1 MRMGLLMGLTRIHDW
16 LTRFTAIMVT
26 AFPLLV
32 LGVLAYAVIE
42 HLVTHERIIR
52 HLPRQKWLA
61 IPLAALLGLVLPVCD
76 CGVVP
81 TARALLRRELGIAP
95 ALAFLIGAPVIN
107 PIVFLTTAAGF
118 GFNYTIALARLL
130 LTFVVAVGVAG
141 LGLLAFGAQPV
152 DDLVLAALPQ
162 FHTHDHAPEG
172 DHDHSHAHSHAPS
185 QTARDPEQKHFTPA
199 HAAVLAQA
207 HDHASVVPAC
217 GQLSGGLRLR
227 QAPQAKRRVHQ
238 HRPHT
243 RPATTLPPL
252 PPALQR
258 AASIAADAGEQL
270 LDLGRFLVIGALI
283 AAAVQTF
290 VPQAP
295 LLALGHGV
303 FTSTLAL
310 MLLAS
315 VLSLCSISDAP
326 VAFSFLGTFAP
337 GAVFAFMIFGQIID
351 IKNGAMLLATFRR
364 PVVLFF
370 VVSSALLVLALGA
383 LLNLGVF

>member
-1 MRMGLLMGLTRIHDW
+1 MGLTRFHDW

-81 TARALLRRELGIAP
+81 TARALLRRELGVAP

-118 GFNYTIALARLL
+118 GFNYTIAAARLL

-152 DDLVLAALPQ
+152 DDLVRATLP
-162 FHTHDHAPEG
+162 P
-172 DHDHSHAHSHAPS
+172 PNV
-185 QTARDPEQKHFTPA
+185 P
-199 HAAVLAQA
+199 A
-207 HDHASVVPAC
+207 HDHA
-217 GQLSGGLRLR
+217 
-227 QAPQAKRRVHQ
+227 HQ
-238 HRPHT
+238 HAPPH
-243 RPATTLPPL
+243 RRHAHRRQRSALPPL

-258 AASIAADAGEQL
+258 AAAIAADAGEQL

-295 LLALGHGV
+295 LLTLGHGV
-303 FTSTLAL
+303 VTSALAL

-315 VLSLCSISDAP
+315 ILSLCSISDAP

-337 GAVFAFMIFGQIID
+337 GAVFAFLIFGQIID
-351 IKNGAMLLATFRR
+351 IKNGAMLLATFHRT
-364 PVVLFF
+364 VVIFF

-383 LLNLGVF
+383 LVNLGVF

>member
-1 MRMGLLMGLTRIHDW
+1 MGLTRLHDW

-152 DDLVLAALPQ
+152 DELVLAALPQ
-162 FHTHDHAPEG
+162 FHAHEHEHDHAH
-172 DHDHSHAHSHAPS
+172 DDHSHAHAARAQVQSAPALATVHAP
-185 QTARDPEQKHFTPA
+185 
-199 HAAVLAQA
+199 VLAA
-207 HDHASVVPAC
+207 R
-217 GQLSGGLRLR
+217 GQTSGAPRLR
-227 QAPQAKRRVHQ
+227 QAPKSKRRAQQRHQ
-238 HRPHT
+238 RT
-243 RPATTLPPL
+243 LLPPL

-370 VVSSALLVLALGA
+370 VVSSALIVLALGA
-383 LLNLGVF
+383 LVNLGVF